1 MQFGP
6 LPEKRAVP
14 DFVRVQSQEELA
26 LKLLRQRQE
35 LDEAHREEVRA
46 LEKRLDRMA
55 EQLAIITHKK
65 RFTEKDPLVLS
76 LRQLL
81 KREGIELVTY
91 AGEPVTEELEDQ
103 ADIVEW
109 LPATDDPEDRVVDA
123 LEPEVHF
130 QGRLLHRAKLSCRMG
145 AQEPEEAPEPE
156 AVSAEADVA
165 PEMSDGAQA
174 EGAQSETASAQSET
188 VPVQPETVPTQPE
201 TVPAQSE
208 AAKGVPP
215 AAAAPVPAPSGPKHA
230 HGRKNTRKNL
240 RRHKKKANQR
250 KH

>member
-14 DFVRVQSQEELA
+14 DFVRAQTQEELA
-26 LKLLRQRQE
+26 VKLLRQRQE
-35 LDEAHREEVRA
+35 SEEAHRKELRA

-65 RFTEKDPLVLS
+65 RSEEKDPLVRS

-91 AGEPVTEELEDQ
+91 AGEPVTEELEEQ

-109 LPATDDPEDRVVDA
+109 LPAGEDPEDRVVDA

-130 QGRLLHRAKLSCRMG
+130 QGRVLHRAKLSCRMG
-145 AQEPEEAPEPE
+145 AQEPEEEVPEPE
-156 AVSAEADVA
+156 AVV
-165 PEMSDGAQA
+165 QA
-174 EGAQSETASAQSET
+174 EVPETEAVPVEAET
-188 VPVQPETVPTQPE
+188 VPEPEVVPVETETAPE
-201 TVPAQSE
+201 E
-208 AAKGVPP
+208 R
-215 AAAAPVPAPSGPKHA
+215 AAAPVPARSGPRHA

-250 KH
+250 KHK